1 MNRLGLT
8 SLCLVGA
15 CLLPRVAFA
24 TKSAELYTTAPYTY
38 GRFES
43 RIRFAAGNGV
53 VSAFFLWKDGSEK
66 AGTFWNEL
74 DYEKIDAD
82 CKLDTNA
89 LYGNPAANH
98 NKAPS
103 GGAGFCT
110 GFHTYAYEW
119 TADYVAWFFDGTEV
133 RRETGETA
141 AAFAQNATAGMQ
153 YHFNLWVGDSTFGGT
168 LDPSI
173 LPVHQYVDWVQFS
186 SYANGAFTLAWREDF
201 DAATLPTGWATGT
214 WDSSKGLS
222 THDPANVNFVSSC
235 AVLSMT
241 ADAATG
247 ATGADTTGC
256 TPGMGSGGAAGATG
270 QGGAAGSAA
279 GAAAGGVAGANTAGT
294 SSGGAAAPGGNG
306 GANASGA
313 GGASGMPAA
322 AGTGAG
328 AASPMGGMGAVAAGS
343 SGLPNTG
350 MAGAPTG
357 SGGATGGAS
366 TVAGSST
373 GGSSPGAGAGAE
385 AAAGHASKDGD
396 DASGCGCRVPGST
409 GSSQRGGVVGAALV
423 LALAGAFRRRRASR
437 ALRVGG

>member
-1 MNRLGLT
+1 MHRLGLT

-24 TKSAELYTTAPYTY
+24 TKSAELYTTTSYPY

-66 AGTFWNEL
+66 SGTFWNEL

-89 LYGNPAANH
+89 LFGNPGANH
-98 NKAPS
+98 NKTPS
-103 GGAGFCT
+103 GGSGFCT
-110 GFHTYAYEW
+110 GFHTYGYEW
-119 TADYVAWFFDGTEV
+119 TADYISWTFDGMEV

-141 AAFAQNATAGMQ
+141 TAFAQNATAGMQ
-153 YHFNLWVGDSTFGGT
+153 YHFNVWVGDSTFGGT

-173 LPVHQYVDWVQFS
+173 LPVFQYVDWVQFS
-186 SYANGAFTLAWREDF
+186 TYANGAFTLAWREDF

-222 THDPANVNFVSSC
+222 THDPLNVNFVSSC

-241 ADAATG
+241 ADG
-247 ATGADTTGC
+247 ATGVTGADPTGC
-256 TPGMGSGGAAGATG
+256 TPGMGSGGAAGAAG
-270 QGGAAGSAA
+270 AAGAPAQGGAGGAAAGASAGGASSGGATAPGGSGGTNAA
-279 GAAAGGVAGANTAGT
+279 GAAG
-294 SSGGAAAPGGNG
+294 
-306 GANASGA
+306 GA
-313 GGASGMPAA
+313 GGMTAA

-328 AASPMGGMGAVAAGS
+328 ATSPTGGMGAVAAGS
-343 SGLPNTG
+343 SGVANPGAG
-350 MAGAPTG
+350 MSGAPSGT
-357 SGGATGGAS
+357 GGATGG
-366 TVAGSST
+366 SST
-373 GGSSPGAGAGAE
+373 MGGSATGGNPAGAGTGAE
-385 AAAGHASKDGD
+385 AAAGHASKDD
-396 DASGCGCRVPGST
+396 DASGCGCRVPGSN
-409 GSSQRGGVVGAALV
+409 GSSQRGSVAGAALV

-437 ALRVGG
+437 VGG